1 MVGSSSRHGGVL
13 PFSRLDKGKGVMLD
27 GDETVRPAVNLGV
40 GRGVLMQP
48 EVARGSVTD
57 ISPDGSSEG
66 KNVITS
72 CI

>member
-1 MVGSSSRHGGVL
+1 
-13 PFSRLDKGKGVMLD
+13 MLD